1 MNRLLCRDK
10 IYAHC
15 SAVAAAEATFPSLP
29 PGEEAEGGNREG
41 VAKSKRGVDVADERE
56 KRFKKLQ
63 ESVAA
68 RYDWHTGLKYT
79 LQPRLKTR
87 NSILSE
93 WRWSEWVANAIK
105 ECTRTHAPEFENAS
119 ISSHEEDKEGKRAAV
134 ANEGGNFVIRVS
146 EWRSLHFQ
154 SGLRSVVYPAI
165 HSDQIDLSAT
175 VVSASTFKE

>member
-1 MNRLLCRDK
+1 M
-10 IYAHC
+10 
-15 SAVAAAEATFPSLP
+15 
-29 PGEEAEGGNREG
+29 
-41 VAKSKRGVDVADERE
+41 
-56 KRFKKLQ
+56 
-63 ESVAA
+63 AA
-68 RYDWHTGLKYT
+68 RYDWHTGLKYS

-119 ISSHEEDKEGKRAAV
+119 ISSHEEDKEGRAAV

-154 SGLRSVVYPAI
+154 SGLRSVVYPLR
-165 HSDQIDLSAT
+165 SDISAT